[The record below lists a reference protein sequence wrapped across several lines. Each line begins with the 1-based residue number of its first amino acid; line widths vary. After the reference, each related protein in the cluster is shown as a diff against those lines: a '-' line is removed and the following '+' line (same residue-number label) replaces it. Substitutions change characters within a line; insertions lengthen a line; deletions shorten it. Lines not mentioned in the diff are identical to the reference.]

1 MNVYVCAGSS
11 CHIKGSYK
19 IIELMR
25 KAIEE
30 FDLADKVQLRAAF
43 CMGNCGDG
51 VNVRFDQEIVGRV
64 TPENFDEIFRT
75 YVLERLN

>member
-11 CHIKGSYK
+11 CHVKGSYK

-30 FDLADKVQLRAAF
+30 YDLADKVQLKAAF
-43 CMGNCGDG
+43 CMGECGERRKRP
-51 VNVRFDQEIVGRV
+51 VRSGDCG
-64 TPENFDEIFRT
+64 PGDA
-75 YVLERLN
+75 